1 MIIIDLS
8 KERNI
13 ETALKKLKNKFTWT
27 KKELLDKKEFEKK
40 SVSRRQEIIRAKHIQ
55 RLRDAEKKD

>member
-13 ETALKKLKNKFTWT
+13 ETALKKLKNKFTWA